1 MENITS
7 DKGKKP
13 SNFYNAYE
21 SFKKDNFDMDALLK
35 SRQKTIEVKKTL
47 KKYEGDFGINQK
59 RHLLNRVL
67 IGNSSRHFKDLD
79 GLTLDRAI
87 NLIFTHHPITQPVND
102 YYHDFSAEEYEKKY
116 NSKDVGPKE
125 LFLSKPVSRPGI
137 SGGNEVTGAE
147 RMQAFDTWL
156 NSEMYHQP
164 TSVDWKLFLFQ
175 HNLTP
180 ISLFGNYKY
189 NYHYIKIIYEGPHK
203 NYKDFIHDVTL
214 SPLMLEYLNLR
225 YSKKEA
231 PDENYAREVQELF
244 TVGKRPFSKFTE
256 KDVREAAR
264 LLCGWDYDQFEAIL
278 SEGYLPKIKFSP
290 ENHDP
295 GDKVFSAFYSN
306 TVIKG
311 RAGQEGRE
319 ELTDFLNM
327 IFATEESAIY
337 LSRRLVQFFVYPVLT
352 DYMEAEIIRPL
363 AKIMKSNGYNLSAT
377 LRVLLQSEFFFAE
390 EFYGSL
396 IKSPYDY
403 TFSILKELDIIN
415 GDIVKNDNN
424 NKIIGTQ
431 FVEDKG
437 SFATKWFAYDYKN
450 SFALGDLLRYH
461 NLNKQGMTLLSA
473 PNVAGWAAYYQ
484 EPVYDLIWINSDSIT
499 QKKNFIDQIAGS
511 GIRNFSNELLRVN
524 IYNLLKSSKDP
535 GNINMLITE
544 LSGRFLKDPL
554 LESTFLKIKKSV
566 LPEGF
571 PDYYWTTAVNE
582 YLVNPQKDT
591 YNTVYVRVMQ
601 ILYQIL
607 MLNEIHIY

>member
-13 SNFYNAYE
+13 SKVYDAYE
-21 SFKKDNFDMDALLK
+21 SFKKDNFDIDALLK

-47 KKYEGDFGINQK
+47 KKYEGEFGINQK
-59 RHLLNRVL
+59 RHLLNRAL
-67 IGNSSRHFKDLD
+67 IGNSSRHLKDLD
-79 GLTLDRAI
+79 GLTLDKAI

-116 NSKDVGPKE
+116 KSKDVGPKE
-125 LFLSKPVSRPGI
+125 FFLSKPVSRPGI
-137 SGGNEVTGAE
+137 SGGNEVTGSE
-147 RMQAFDTWL
+147 RIQALDTWL
-156 NSEMYHQP
+156 HSEMYHQP
-164 TSVDWKLFLFQ
+164 TSIDWKLFLFQ

-203 NYKDFIHDVTL
+203 NYKDFIYDVTL

-256 KDVREAAR
+256 KDVKEAAR

-278 SEGYLPKIKFSP
+278 GEGYLPKIKFSP

-311 RAGQEGRE
+311 RAGQDGKE

-327 IFATEESAIY
+327 IFATEESSIY

-352 DYMEAEIIRPL
+352 DFMEAEIIRPL

-377 LRVLLQSEFFFAE
+377 LKVLLQSEFFFAE

-396 IKSPYDY
+396 IKSPCDY
-403 TFSILKELDIIN
+403 TFSILKELDVVN
-415 GDIVKNDNN
+415 GDIVSENN
-424 NKIIGTQ
+424 SQFTGTQ
-431 FVEDKG
+431 FSEDKNTFLPKF
-437 SFATKWFAYDYKN
+437 FASDYKT
-450 SFALGDLLRYH
+450 SMALGDKLRYH
-461 NLNKQGMTLLSA
+461 ILNKQGMSLLGA
-473 PNVAGWAAYYQ
+473 PNVAGWPAYYQ
-484 EPVYDLIWINSDSIT
+484 EPVYDLIWINSDSVT
-499 QKKNFIDQIAGS
+499 QKKKFIDQIAGS
-511 GIRNFSNELLRVN
+511 GMRFSDQGYLRIN
-524 IYNLLKSSKDP
+524 LFNLLKNSKEP
-535 GNINMLITE
+535 ENINSFITE

-554 LESTFLKIKKSV
+554 SESTFLKIKKSI
-566 LPEGF
+566 LTEGF

-582 YLVNPQKDT
+582 YVANPQKDN
-591 YNTVYVRVMQ
+591 YNTVYVRVMH
-601 ILYQIL
+601 ILNQIL

>member
-1 MENITS
+1 MENTTS

-13 SNFYNAYE
+13 SKVYDAYE
-21 SFKKDNFDMDALLK
+21 SFMKDNFDMDALLK

-47 KKYEGDFGINQK
+47 KKYEGEFGVNQK
-59 RHLLNRVL
+59 RHILNRVL
-67 IGNSSRHFKDLD
+67 IGNSSRHMKDLD
-79 GLTLDRAI
+79 GLTLDKAI

-102 YYHDFSAEEYEKKY
+102 YYHDFNAEEYEKKY
-116 NSKDVGPKE
+116 KSKDVGPKE
-125 LFLSKPVSRPGI
+125 FFLSKPANAPDVNVM
-137 SGGNEVTGAE
+137 NEVVGAE
-147 RMQAFDTWL
+147 RYQALDTWL

-203 NYKDFIHDVTL
+203 NYKDFIHDVTI
-214 SPLMLEYLNLR
+214 SPLMLDYLNLR

-256 KDVREAAR
+256 KDVKEAAR
-264 LLCGWDYDQFEAIL
+264 LLCGWHYDEHEAVYK
-278 SEGYLPKIKFSP
+278 EGYLPVIKFSS
-290 ENHDP
+290 ENHDS

-311 RAGQEGRE
+311 RTGQEGKE

-352 DYMEAEIIRPL
+352 DFVEAEIIRPL

-403 TFSILKELDIIN
+403 TFSIYKEVDIIN
-415 GDIVKNDNN
+415 GDIISE
-424 NKIIGTQ
+424 NKSPFTGTQ
-431 FVEDKG
+431 FSEDKNT
-437 SFATKWFAYDYKN
+437 FLPKYFAYDYKT
-450 SFALGDLLRYH
+450 SLALGGSLKYH
-461 NLNKQGMTLLSA
+461 ILNKQGMTLLSA
-473 PNVAGWAAYYQ
+473 PNVAGWPAYYQ
-484 EPVYDLIWINSDSIT
+484 EPVYDLIWINSDSVT
-499 QKKNFIDQIAGS
+499 QKKNLIDQIAGS
-511 GIRNFSNELLRVN
+511 GKRFSDQGYLRVN
-524 IYNLLKSSKDP
+524 LFNLLKSSKEP
-535 GNINMLITE
+535 ENINSFITE

-554 LESTFLKIKKSV
+554 PESTFLKIKKSV
-566 LPEGF
+566 LTDGF
-571 PDYYWTTAVNE
+571 PDYYWTTAIKE
-582 YLVNPQKDT
+582 YITNPQKDN
-591 YNTVYVRVMQ
+591 YNTVYVRVMH
-601 ILYQIL
+601 ILNQIL